1 MSDALV
7 LMTCSDCLIGVAN
20 ADYTGMDLKR
30 ETAVR
35 IGIAR
40 WNNDGFW
47 LAPGDGTDD
56 DPFSWSSCDV
66 CLTPLAGFRHQMWAM
81 DLRQGARPEV
91 PSPPE
96 SPDE

>member
-1 MSDALV
+1 VSDALL

-20 ADYTGMDLKR
+20 ADYSGMDLER

-56 DPFSWSSCDV
+56 HTFSRSSCDV
-66 CLTPLAGFRHQMWAM
+66 CLTPLAGSRHQMWAM
-81 DLRQGARPEV
+81 DLRQGGHPAV
-91 PSPPE
+91 PSRPE
-96 SPDE
+96 SPGE